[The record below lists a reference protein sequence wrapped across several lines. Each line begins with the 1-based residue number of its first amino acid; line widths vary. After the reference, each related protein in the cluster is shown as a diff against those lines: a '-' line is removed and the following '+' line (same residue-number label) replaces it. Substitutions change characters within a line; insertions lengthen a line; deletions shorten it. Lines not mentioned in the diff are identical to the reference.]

1 LGPRDGWRDRLCA
14 SEARDEIASGDALT
28 VDKVQADD
36 KFLDLSDYGRPAA
49 RQLVKVLVGTP
60 ITPVQIT
67 LSYTVVGLLAAGL
80 FAMGGYVNG
89 VVAGV
94 LLLVKSTLDAADG
107 SLARARERPSR
118 VGRFLDSI
126 CDYAVNAAVFLGL
139 AVNGGLTIGKAA
151 VAVIALE
158 SATWQ
163 CSAFSYYYVRYRN
176 LTGGDTTSQLNE
188 SESEG
193 YPWDNPR
200 LVRILRRIYAILFG
214 WQDALLGK
222 LDRTLTPD
230 PASPVY
236 RSKRLLTAITVLGL
250 GFQLLLIA
258 VLAWV
263 NRVAWVFGLF
273 IVGLNTYWALFM
285 VVRHRLARRAA
296 VRLA

>member
-1 LGPRDGWRDRLCA
+1 M
-14 SEARDEIASGDALT
+14 S
-28 VDKVQADD
+28 VDKLQASD
-36 KFLDLSDYGRPAA
+36 KFLDLSDYGRPVA
-49 RQLVKVLVGTP
+49 RRLVRALVKTP

-67 LSYTVVGLLAAGL
+67 LSFTVVGFTAAVL
-80 FAMGGYVNG
+80 FAVGGYVNG
-89 VVAGV
+89 VVAGI

-126 CDYAVNAAVFLGL
+126 CDYAVNAAVFFGL
-139 AVNGGLTIGKAA
+139 AVNGGLTIGRAV

-163 CSAFSYYYVRYRN
+163 CSAFSYYYVQYRN

-188 SESEG
+188 SQSEG

-200 LVRILRRIYAILFG
+200 VVHILRRLYSILFG

-222 LDRTLTPD
+222 VDRALTAD

-258 VLAWV
+258 VLAWW
-263 NRVAWVFGLF
+263 NRVSWVPALF
-273 IVGLNTYWALFM
+273 IVGLNAYWAIFM
-285 VVRHRLARRAA
+285 VVRYRLARRAA
-296 VRLA
+296 ARRT

>member
-1 LGPRDGWRDRLCA
+1 VGVTLRDTM
-14 SEARDEIASGDALT
+14 T
-28 VDKVQADD
+28 VDKVQSGD

-49 RQLVKVLVGTP
+49 RRLVRALVDTP

-67 LSYTVVGLLAAGL
+67 LSYTVVGFTAAGL
-80 FAMGGYVNG
+80 FAVGGYVNG
-89 VVAGV
+89 VVAGI

-107 SLARARERPSR
+107 SLARARQRPSR

-126 CDYAVNAAVFLGL
+126 CDYAVNAAVFFGI
-139 AVNGGLTIGKAA
+139 AVNGGLTMSEAA
-151 VAVIALE
+151 AAVIALE

-163 CSAFSYYYVRYRN
+163 CSAFSYYYVRYRT

-200 LVRILRRIYAILFG
+200 LVRILRRLYAILFG
-214 WQDALLGK
+214 WQDALLGR
-222 LDRTLTPD
+222 LDRALTPD
-230 PASPVY
+230 AASPVY
-236 RSKRLLTAITVLGL
+236 RSKRLLTAVTVLGL

-258 VLAWV
+258 LLAWG
-263 NRVAWVFGLF
+263 NRVEWVFGLF
-273 IVGLNTYWALFM
+273 IVGLNVYWALYV

-296 VRLA
+296 VRPA